1 VALAFAGME
10 MCKNKIFRW
19 RKCMTKYEVG
29 IQEIS
34 YGSVEVEAASEDEAR
49 ELALEICSE
58 GNISWGKMDVE
69 TTTVKYKIN

>member
-1 VALAFAGME
+1 
-10 MCKNKIFRW
+10 
-19 RKCMTKYEVG
+19 MTKYEVG